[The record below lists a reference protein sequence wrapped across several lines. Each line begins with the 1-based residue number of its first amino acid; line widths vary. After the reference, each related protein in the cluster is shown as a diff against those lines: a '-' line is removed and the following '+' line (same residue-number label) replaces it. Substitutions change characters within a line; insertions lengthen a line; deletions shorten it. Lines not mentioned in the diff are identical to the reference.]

1 MVLQE
6 RTGVRGPRHA
16 IVRDTLH
23 HGSRDLAQRV
33 LLRVS
38 LQLHRLLEML
48 SVHGWLVLHGHAVPI
63 PAVVAYVRW

>member
-1 MVLQE
+1 MLHE

-23 HGSRDLAQRV
+23 PGSRDLAQRV

-38 LQLHRLLEML
+38 LQLQRLLEL